1 MSDTSLGPRVDRTEI
16 VPPVG
21 VKRIAFDSRLRS
33 TCWRRRASPLTMA
46 GESTTQSR
54 WIPLRSIS
62 GRTAWHASSS
72 ASWMRIGRGSMRR
85 APLTTRDMST
95 RSSRSCRCRSALR
108 RMTWSASRT
117 SGGRSRRGSSTCV
130 QPRMAFSGLRSS
142 CEMVVRNSSRRCA
155 ASSAAAR
162 RRVSSSTVSCSSRM
176 RMASS
181 AERPAG
187 PVLEESSALVVVAVA
202 TEPERARQRDDAGQR
217 PHRPPDSRVNRE
229 QQGGRQGHARMHSN
243 NVAGRSGIPAATVD
257 PSVPAGWGRGAAKV
271 VPGRLRVDPWRAN
284 RW

>member
-1 MSDTSLGPRVDRTEI
+1 M

-21 VKRIAFDSRLRS
+21 VNRIAFDSRLRS
-33 TCWRRRASPLTMA
+33 TCWSRRASPLTMA

-95 RSSRSCRCRSALR
+95 RSSSSCRCRSALR

-162 RRVSSSTVSCSSRM
+162 RRLSSSTVSCSSRM

-187 PVLEESSALVVVAVA
+187 PVLDDSSAGSPSSPWRLNQNALDSA
-202 TEPERARQRDDAGQR
+202 ITAGQR
-217 PHRPPDSRVNRE
+217 PHRPPDSRVDRE

-243 NVAGRSGIPAATVD
+243 NAAGRTAPLRRPWTRQSQQGGAWRRQSGTRTAA
-257 PSVPAGWGRGAAKV
+257 RGPVACQQV
-271 VPGRLRVDPWRAN
+271 VRRFP
-284 RW
+284 

>member
-1 MSDTSLGPRVDRTEI
+1 M

-54 WIPLRSIS
+54 WMPLRSIS

-108 RMTWSASRT
+108 RMTCSASRT

-187 PVLEESSALVVVAVA
+187 PVLDESSAGSPSSPRRLNQNALDSAMTPASVHTGHPTAASNASSSAGGRAMPECVA
-202 TEPERARQRDDAGQR
+202 TTLPRAGHPCGDRR
-217 PHRPPDSRVNRE
+217 PVSR
-229 QQGGRQGHARMHSN
+229 GRM
-243 NVAGRSGIPAATVD
+243 
-257 PSVPAGWGRGAAKV
+257 GRGAAKV
-271 VPGRLRVDPWRAN
+271 VPGRLRVGPSRAN